1 MLAGTSPRLHFLVI
15 AHFGLIK
22 LACEQ
27 ALWGALAAG
36 WEKEGELTT
45 TSLEFH
51 SISNS
56 PVAPPRLSC
65 QISANQHEAE
75 TSVNV
80 KKNIEKHV
88 LRVMTS
94 LLMSSLP
101 ISISH

>member
-15 AHFGLIK
+15 AYFGLIK

-27 ALWGALAAG
+27 ALWGTLAAG
-36 WEKEGELTT
+36 WEKEGALTT

-51 SISNS
+51 STSNS

-80 KKNIEKHV
+80 KNIEKHV
-88 LRVMTS
+88 PRVMTS

-101 ISISH
+101 ISILH

>member
-51 SISNS
+51 STSNS

-75 TSVNV
+75 TSTNV
-80 KKNIEKHV
+80 KKTLKNMCKG
-88 LRVMTS
+88 
-94 LLMSSLP
+94 
-101 ISISH
+101 